1 MSSLIA
7 MFIIELVF
15 YIIVMGILYLV
26 ARKILED

>member
-15 YIIVMGILYLV
+15 YIIVMGIFYLV